1 MENNRLSRSTYSFG
15 VSLAVCAVL
24 NAALV
29 VAKESNKTVADWM
42 QKITGHHWMTHV
54 LFVLTVFVALGW
66 LLNRRNSNARTRN
79 FARLFDPHRYGRSG
93 DWYSYH
99 PWILL
104 IGWMIIIL

>member
-54 LFVLTVFVALGW
+54 LFILTGFVALGW
-66 LLNRRNSNARTRN
+66 LLNRRNSNAGPEISPACLIRIVTGGV
-79 FARLFDPHRYGRSG
+79 AIG
-93 DWYSYH
+93 
-99 PWILL
+99 IL
-104 IGWMIIIL
+104 IILGFYLLAG